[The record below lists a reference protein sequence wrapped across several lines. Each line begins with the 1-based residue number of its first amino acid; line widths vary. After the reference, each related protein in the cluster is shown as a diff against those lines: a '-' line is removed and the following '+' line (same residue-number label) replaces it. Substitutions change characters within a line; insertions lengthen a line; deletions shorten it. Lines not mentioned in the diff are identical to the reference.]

1 MAIIDK
7 KEIPFCPLMSAGSDV
22 DMVCTQER
30 CGWYIPTIKKCSIY
44 IMGYNALL
52 DANSRQIPKKRI

>member
-1 MAIIDK
+1 MAERER

-30 CGWYIPTIKKCSIY
+30 CAWYLSTIKKCSIY
-44 IMGYNALL
+44 IIAFNALL
-52 DANSRQIPKKRI
+52 EANLKQVPKKRI